1 MKAKTEKTNPLI
13 SYILKTSLNTD
24 GEPSYESFVS
34 FKEMAS
40 LSLKEYAEKIG
51 IKKFV
56 LGLSGGLDSTY
67 VALVASRALELMG
80 EPSRNLIL
88 VTLPC
93 FGTGKKTFTNALS
106 LIKDIGA
113 THINIDI
120 KELASLSLKALDIS
134 EDDRSTAFENIQARL
149 RTALLLTLANKEG
162 ALELGTGDFSEIVLG
177 WCTFG
182 GDNIS
187 MYNVNATIPK
197 TFIRESILTF
207 GVTEKKSY
215 LVDIATSPISP
226 ELLPSKSGEEL
237 SQHTEDAIGSYDL
250 IDTLIYYNMV
260 EKHNMAESVNF
271 AKKVLPEFDKCD
283 IIKDGSNYI
292 EHYASIFERRKNTQG
307 FKNLTTPYAH
317 LTTLKSKE

>member
-13 SYILKTSLNTD
+13 SYILKTTLGSE
-24 GEPSYESFVS
+24 GIPSYESFAS
-34 FKEMAS
+34 FKEKAS
-40 LSLKEYAEKIG
+40 QALKEYAEKIG

-67 VALVASRALELMG
+67 VALVASRTLELMG
-80 EPSRNLIL
+80 ESPSNLIL

-106 LIKDIGA
+106 LIEDVGA

-120 KELASLSLKALDIS
+120 KELASLSLKLLDIS
-134 EDDRSTAFENIQARL
+134 PDDRSTAFENIQARL

-197 TFIRESILTF
+197 TFIRESILSF
-207 GVTEKKSY
+207 GTTEKKPY

-226 ELLPSKSGEEL
+226 ELLPSVNGEEL
-237 SQHTEDAIGSYDL
+237 SQHTEDAVGSYDL

-260 EKHNMAESVNF
+260 EKHNMTESVNF
-271 AKKVLPEFDKCD
+271 AKKILPEFDKCD

-307 FKNLTTPYAH
+307 FKNLVSPYAR
-317 LTTLKSKE
+317 LTVLKSKE